1 MYQIEEHLAPL
12 PGVITNSL
20 LDESSSDNDSSV
32 EVMSIVDEN
41 EYELIK
47 WTNYL
52 QLNSDSDDDSDDN
65 YSSTQPALL
74 VNYSSSESSSD
85 EEQIQNAATL
95 AAEQDKI
102 ILNEKNK
109 QLKLTDL
116 WKK

>member
-52 QLNSDSDDDSDDN
+52 QLNSD
-65 YSSTQPALL
+65 
-74 VNYSSSESSSD
+74 
-85 EEQIQNAATL
+85 
-95 AAEQDKI
+95 
-102 ILNEKNK
+102 
-109 QLKLTDL
+109 
-116 WKK
+116 

>member
-52 QLNSDSDDDSDDN
+52 QLNSDSDEDDPLNQSA
-65 YSSTQPALL
+65 TL
-74 VNYSSSESSSD
+74 VAYSSSEPEMDGSRCDTAPSRRG
-85 EEQIQNAATL
+85 AG
-95 AAEQDKI
+95 
-102 ILNEKNK
+102 
-109 QLKLTDL
+109 
-116 WKK
+116 KKVDGAGRWRCTARFRGFPAF